1 MQRFKAILGF
11 TMLSSSLMAQV
22 IINAGT
28 SVIIESGTSV
38 NILTD
43 QQTLI
48 INTNADLENNG
59 QINLGENVLIVEA
72 NAFPIHGLGTET
84 ILKNINGPLSNENPG
99 GLGCEMTA
107 NTSIAFITVT
117 RGHTA
122 YQNAQSEWSLERWF
136 QVTPSVNG
144 GLDLSLR
151 FHYDEVELNGIV
163 EGDLEINRSNNG
175 TDWQA
180 FISSVDG
187 GNDHVDALSM
197 DSLALFTL
205 FNSILNSVVDESTS
219 ANELLIYP
227 VPSSGKITVSNVLDI
242 GQIEEIII
250 VDQLGRSHNLKSWR
264 PLGQDAI
271 SLDASF
277 LSPAVYDILLIGKDG
292 IARSKMVIQ
301 K

>member
-1 MQRFKAILGF
+1 
-11 TMLSSSLMAQV
+11 MAQV

-28 SVIIESGTSV
+28 NVTIDSGTTV

-43 QQTLI
+43 QQALI
-48 INTNADLENNG
+48 INANGDLENNG
-59 QINLGENVLIVEA
+59 QINLGENVSIYEA

-84 ILKNINGPLSNENPG
+84 ILKNFNGPLLNENPG
-99 GLGCEMTA
+99 GLGCEMSTS
-107 NTSIAFITVT
+107 TSISSISVI
-117 RGHTA
+117 RGHTT
-122 YQNAQSEWSLERWF
+122 YQNDLSDWSVARWY
-136 QVTPSVNG
+136 QVSPSVNG

-163 EGDLEINRSNNG
+163 EGDLEVNRSSNNG

-180 FISSVDG
+180 LISSVDAS
-187 GNDHVDALSM
+187 NDQVDAPSI

-205 FNSILNSVVDESTS
+205 FNSILNSVDDESIS
-219 ANELLIYP
+219 VNELIIFP
-227 VPSSGKITVSNVLDI
+227 VPSSGKITVSNLLDI
-242 GQIEEIII
+242 GQLKEIII
-250 VDQLGRSHNLKSWR
+250 IDQLGRSQDSKSWR

-277 LSPAVYDILLIGKDG
+277 LSPAIYNILLIGKDG